1 MKMSEYLSSIIG
13 LGAIVF
19 GIAGIGYGIDCRKR
33 MNDVCDK
40 INAKVNEVS
49 DNMEIDIPEA
59 IVKVAVDNA
68 VKKEAEYQVK
78 NATTRVIFDIESSIE
93 NKVNKAIEERYSDI
107 SKSVGTRIVKELSN
121 MDLSKLRKQVREDAA
136 EKVADKLENE
146 LDDIVA
152 KFTNNLNSISMIY
165 EKMAD
170 KMSTK
175 TDDNEIK
182 IRLI

>member
-1 MKMSEYLSSIIG
+1 MLPK
-13 LGAIVF
+13 
-19 GIAGIGYGIDCRKR
+19 
-33 MNDVCDK
+33 
-40 INAKVNEVS
+40 
-49 DNMEIDIPEA
+49 
-59 IVKVAVDNA
+59 
-68 VKKEAEYQVK
+68 
-78 NATTRVIFDIESSIE
+78 
-93 NKVNKAIEERYSDI
+93 
-107 SKSVGTRIVKELSN
+107 
-121 MDLSKLRKQVREDAA
+121 
-136 EKVADKLENE
+136 KVADKLENE

>member
-19 GIAGIGYGIDCRKR
+19 GIAGIGYGIGCRKR

-40 INAKVNEVS
+40 INAEVS

-152 KFTNNLNSISMIY
+152 KFTNNLDSISTIY